1 MTDLS
6 MPYSLIVIYDGEE
19 KTYPI
24 MDGSFSLQMKAG
36 TKGKHSASSCQLSV
50 RGSSILSD
58 IMMRES
64 LLDAYV
70 KDKNGDVLFTGVI
83 RPYASVT
90 AEPMFLGNLSLEIMD
105 YTEKLH
111 GKKVYAEITEESGD
125 SPVYGEGVVFED
137 RWDNFYICNPSD
149 KEHSIVHKICSLAG
163 ISDIDAPL
171 IDIILPRFSLEKSSY
186 LDDVLGKLLY
196 EYVYDY
202 RFDATGKLH
211 VYQTG
216 TITEVSFD
224 SDGNAIE
231 NATVYH
237 KLENKKTLSIFRNQ
251 LSVSRDDNDTDGCL
265 ITYKKYKREYNVPI
279 GTYTVEGNTGF
290 ISGSI
295 QLAPASTEIK
305 WDLSEIKDDDDG
317 LDIELSNFSVNG
329 YNNSVWAAT
338 CGSYMTTVTDCTQE
352 GGTLNYQIWFFGGL
366 FGQYRYTMDVY
377 ADVTYYKQDSRTVG
391 YAGDNAEEY
400 SAEYIDNVADALCLA
415 TAIQERNTQ
424 GSYSYSF
431 RSFEEIEPGDVV
443 TLDEAVIS
451 GLHAVCRITKRTQSD
466 DTGFFQYEAEG
477 YESTEFKL
485 PQINRDDDTG
495 SYGENIGTILLQVS
509 DEIIF
514 PDDNTL
520 TIYAEA
526 SGLLFSRFDATPQW
540 LLNGVPM
547 TRY

>member
-50 RGSSILSD
+50 RGSSILPD
-58 IMMRES
+58 IMMRDS

-70 KDKNGDVLFTGVI
+70 KDKDGNVLFTGVI

-137 RWDNFYICNPSD
+137 RWNYFYICNPSD

-231 NATVYH
+231 VIHGEYA
-237 KLENKKTLSIFRNQ
+237 SIWR
-251 LSVSRDDNDTDGCL
+251 
-265 ITYKKYKREYNVPI
+265 
-279 GTYTVEGNTGF
+279 F
-290 ISGSI
+290 IN
-295 QLAPASTEIK
+295 L
-305 WDLSEIKDDDDG
+305 
-317 LDIELSNFSVNG
+317 
-329 YNNSVWAAT
+329 
-338 CGSYMTTVTDCTQE
+338 
-352 GGTLNYQIWFFGGL
+352 
-366 FGQYRYTMDVY
+366 
-377 ADVTYYKQDSRTVG
+377 
-391 YAGDNAEEY
+391 
-400 SAEYIDNVADALCLA
+400 
-415 TAIQERNTQ
+415 
-424 GSYSYSF
+424 
-431 RSFEEIEPGDVV
+431 
-443 TLDEAVIS
+443 
-451 GLHAVCRITKRTQSD
+451 
-466 DTGFFQYEAEG
+466 
-477 YESTEFKL
+477 
-485 PQINRDDDTG
+485 
-495 SYGENIGTILLQVS
+495 
-509 DEIIF
+509 
-514 PDDNTL
+514 
-520 TIYAEA
+520 
-526 SGLLFSRFDATPQW
+526 
-540 LLNGVPM
+540 
-547 TRY
+547 